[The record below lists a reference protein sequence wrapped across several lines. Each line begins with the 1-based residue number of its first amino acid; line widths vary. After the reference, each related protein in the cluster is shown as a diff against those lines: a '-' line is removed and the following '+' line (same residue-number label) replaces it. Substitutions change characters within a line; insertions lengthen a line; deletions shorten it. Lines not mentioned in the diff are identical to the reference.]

1 MMWKLKVKFMEKAN
15 FKMELIDCE
24 LTISY
29 LGGGVLGSNTL
40 YCNIFLSHG
49 MNNIMAF

>member
-1 MMWKLKVKFMEKAN
+1 MKKAN
-15 FKMELIDCE
+15 FKMELIDYK
-24 LTISY
+24 LTMSY

-40 YCNIFLSHG
+40 YYNNFLSHG